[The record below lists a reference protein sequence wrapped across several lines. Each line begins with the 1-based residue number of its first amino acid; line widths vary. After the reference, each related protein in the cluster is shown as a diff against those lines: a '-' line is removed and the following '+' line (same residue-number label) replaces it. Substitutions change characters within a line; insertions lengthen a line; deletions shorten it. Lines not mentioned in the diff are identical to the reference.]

1 MSSCSKWW
9 PSAILDFKNSAIFL
23 QSTGYRR
30 PKWVILPNFVNI
42 DGIAAE
48 LWRFDGFFLKMAA
61 IHHPAVLKTGICNC
75 AYGSEDQC
83 ASLCYISC
91 WSVKPLLK
99 YYDFSTFQNAGRLP
113 SWICYVHVW
122 TSNDEYL
129 TVTITV
135 QNLVEIDAIVSIMCK
150 CWYLTCLAWNSYSR
164 PKWRFLTVFCR

>member
-9 PSAILDFKNSAIFL
+9 PSAILDFKNSAIFYSPQATDGQNESSCQISWTSMESQLNYGDLTVFSQNGGHPPSCSFKDWNL
-23 QSTGYRR
+23 QLC
-30 PKWVILPNFVNI
+30 V
-42 DGIAAE
+42 
-48 LWRFDGFFLKMAA
+48 RFR
-61 IHHPAVLKTGICNC
+61 
-75 AYGSEDQC
+75 GSIC

-122 TSNDEYL
+122 TSNDECL